1 MDLDEMSPAELEQ
14 DLGNNNI
21 IIPIDSDQFF

>member
-14 DLGNNNI
+14 DLGNNI